1 MTPKHHPTPEEI
13 AEAVAWYESDKC
25 VCLYGGGSSCSCK
38 RDPRGRVLS
47 AALRDAQAELR
58 RQSQEL
64 ERAREIV
71 RHIGEGH
78 NPHRKCLAPSKCC
91 PKNRLCFPC
100 LANDFLTQPAQKKGE
115 DR

>member
-1 MTPKHHPTPEEI
+1 M
-13 AEAVAWYESDKC
+13 SDTQD
-25 VCLYGGGSSCSCK
+25 VEQ
-38 RDPRGRVLS
+38 
-47 AALRDAQAELR
+47 ALLIDGLREELR

-71 RHIGEGH
+71 RRIGEGH

-100 LANDFLTQPAQKKGE
+100 LANDFLEAQKKE
-115 DR
+115 ASK